1 MKKFNNNLVIQSND
15 LVEARFTTHMTE
27 QEQKT
32 LMFIISETKKSD
44 VDLYLN
50 NQNKIIEI
58 SAIDF
63 ANIMK
68 TSTSRIYE
76 DASALSGSLTGKK
89 FKVQF
94 IGKDGSKAF
103 DEISLISRMKYEAGQ
118 LTIQINSSALV
129 YLIELKERFTV
140 FRLEN
145 ILRLGSSYAIK
156 IYQLLK
162 QYETLSTRTI
172 SIDELREIL
181 AIEYTYKL
189 YSDFK
194 RKVLEISKKHIN
206 LHTDIQI
213 EYEEVKL
220 GRKVHKIIFHIKS
233 KINQEQQA
241 KLAFELYI
249 KNLSNNNQLKYLW
262 EQTKPEYRWE
272 RFDKEFNI
280 WMDKN
285 VFYYEA
291 NSCDQLQYFEQGTL
305 FYKND

>member
-1 MKKFNNNLVIQSND
+1 VKKFNNNLVIQAND
-15 LVEARFTTHMTE
+15 LIEARFTSHMTE

-32 LMFIISETKKSD
+32 LAFIISETKKSD

-68 TSTSRIYE
+68 TSANHIYE
-76 DASALSGSLTGKK
+76 DASALSSSLTGKK

-94 IGKDGSKAF
+94 IGANGQHAF
-103 DEISLISRMKYEAGQ
+103 EELSLISRMKYEAGQ
-118 LTIQINSSALV
+118 LTIQINSSALI
-129 YLIELKERFTV
+129 YLIELKEKFTA

-162 QYETLSTRTI
+162 QYEPLYTRTI

-181 AIEYTYKL
+181 AIEDAYKL

-194 RKVLEISKKHIN
+194 RKVLEVSKKHIN

-213 EYEEVKL
+213 EYEEIKL

-233 KINQEQQA
+233 KISQEQQA

-249 KNLSNNNQLKYLW
+249 KDLPDDNQLKYLW
-262 EQTKPEYRWE
+262 GKTKPEHRWE
-272 RFDKEFNI
+272 RFGKDFAT

-291 NSCDQLQYFEQGTL
+291 NSCDPLQYFEKGTL